1 MVNTTTHT
9 QKWLTRTN
17 IAVFCALGMLV
28 GFLSS
33 RVVLTLFTMGFGI
46 AGLWGVHPKKW
57 FRDKWWLL
65 GISWILFYVISYF
78 WTVDKHNWSYR
89 FDVKLPILLLPLAFT
104 LLPAFSKRQ
113 LTFFTVIA
121 SGIFVASAVYS
132 LSFFIVDP
140 AFYAEQYVYS
150 HVLPTLAYGD
160 HIRYSLAVAL
170 FIIWSVYYLPRIE
183 HKGAKW
189 WVIIAAIFL
198 SVYLHILAARTGL
211 VIWYLF
217 VALWSLRL
225 LFTQSLLKGIAV
237 IALLVIGSTLAVRYI
252 PTLEKRVWYIKHT
265 YELYRKGDMA
275 SGYSDMGRLISYD
288 IATDKIKQNLFTGV
302 GAGDMLTE
310 MNSGYDVKYPDVPAE
325 YRLLPHNQ
333 FLIVCLGCGMVA
345 FALFV
350 AWVCY
355 PLRWVK
361 RTRDGFFLF
370 TVWLSLLLA
379 LLVEPMLEV
388 QLGVFVYLF
397 FLLWQRHAMQL
408 KQ

>member
-132 LSFFIVDP
+132 LSFFMVDP

-237 IALLVIGSTLAVRYI
+237 IAFLVIGSTLAIRYI

-265 YELYRKGDMA
+265 YELYQKGNMA

-288 IATDKIKQNLFTGV
+288 IATDKIKQNLLTGV
-302 GAGDMLTE
+302 GAGDMLAE

-333 FLIVCLGCGMVA
+333 FLIVCLGCGIVA

>member
-17 IAVFCALGMLV
+17 MAVFCALGMLV

-33 RVVLTLFTMGFGI
+33 RVMLTLFTMGFGI

-65 GISWILFYVISYF
+65 GIGWILFYVISYF
-78 WTVDKHNWSYR
+78 WTTDKHNWSYR

-113 LTFFTVIA
+113 LTLFTVIA
-121 SGIFVASAVYS
+121 SAIFVVSAAYS
-132 LSFFIVDP
+132 LSFFIIDP

-170 FIIWSVYYLPRIE
+170 FIIWSVYYLPQIE
-183 HKGAKW
+183 HKGTRW

-225 LFTQSLLKGIAV
+225 LFTHSLLKGIAV
-237 IALLVIGSTLAVRYI
+237 IALLVTGSALAVHYI

-265 YELYRKGDMA
+265 YELYQKGDMA

-288 IATDKIKQNLFTGV
+288 IAIGKIKQNLLTGV

-310 MNSGYDVKYPDVPAE
+310 MNSGYDAKYPDVPAE

-333 FLIVCLGCGMVA
+333 FLIVCLGCGVVA
-345 FALFV
+345 FALFM

-355 PLRWVK
+355 PLGWVK

-370 TVWLSLLLA
+370 IVWFSLLLA

-397 FLLWQRHAMQL
+397 FLLWQRHAMQT

>member
-33 RVVLTLFTMGFGI
+33 RVMLTLFTMGFGI
-46 AGLWGVHPKKW
+46 AGLWGAHPKKW

-132 LSFFIVDP
+132 LSFFMVDP

-170 FIIWSVYYLPRIE
+170 FIIWGVYYLPRIE

-237 IALLVIGSTLAVRYI
+237 IAFLVIGSTLAVRYI

-265 YELYRKGDMA
+265 YELYQKGDMA

-302 GAGDMLTE
+302 GAGDMLAE
-310 MNSGYDVKYPDVPAE
+310 MNSGYDAKYPDVPPE

-333 FLIVCLGCGMVA
+333 FLIVCLGCGIVA
-345 FALFV
+345 FALFM

>member
-1 MVNTTTHT
+1 
-9 QKWLTRTN
+9 
-17 IAVFCALGMLV
+17 
-28 GFLSS
+28 
-33 RVVLTLFTMGFGI
+33 
-46 AGLWGVHPKKW
+46 
-57 FRDKWWLL
+57 
-65 GISWILFYVISYF
+65 
-78 WTVDKHNWSYR
+78 
-89 FDVKLPILLLPLAFT
+89 
-104 LLPAFSKRQ
+104 
-113 LTFFTVIA
+113 
-121 SGIFVASAVYS
+121 
-132 LSFFIVDP
+132 
-140 AFYAEQYVYS
+140 VYS

-170 FIIWSVYYLPRIE
+170 FIIWSVYYLPRLE

-225 LFTQSLLKGIAV
+225 LFTQSPLKGIAV
-237 IALLVIGSTLAVRYI
+237 IAFLVIGSTLAVRYI

-265 YELYRKGDMA
+265 YELYQKGDMA

-302 GAGDMLTE
+302 GAGDMLAE
-310 MNSGYDVKYPDVPAE
+310 MNSGYDAKYPDVPPE

-333 FLIVCLGCGMVA
+333 FLIVCLGCGIVA
-345 FALFV
+345 FALFM

-408 KQ
+408 NSKHS